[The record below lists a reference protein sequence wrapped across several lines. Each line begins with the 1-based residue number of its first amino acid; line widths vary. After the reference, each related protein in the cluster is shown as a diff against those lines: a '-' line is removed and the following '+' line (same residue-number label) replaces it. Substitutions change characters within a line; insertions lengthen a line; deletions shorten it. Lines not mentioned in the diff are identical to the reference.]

1 MKAIVIYYSLSG
13 NTETIAEDVQKATNS
28 DMERVETRVPYKG
41 SYDDIV
47 QQGQEEIENG
57 FCPEINP
64 LKANLS
70 EYDTIILGTPVWW
83 HSFAPAMHSFLKEQN
98 LAGKNIYLFATN
110 GGWLGHTRKDFHKL
124 LKGSDIKGE
133 ISIRFDG
140 NTLKTSRDDI
150 QNWISGIH

>member
-1 MKAIVIYYSLSG
+1 MKIRNKEEFLKTNKFGVGNPNIAYSRYF
-13 NTETIAEDVQKATNS
+13 T
-28 DMERVETRVPYKG
+28 G
-41 SYDDIV
+41 S
-47 QQGQEEIENG
+47 
-57 FCPEINP
+57 
-64 LKANLS
+64 
-70 EYDTIILGTPVWW
+70 
-83 HSFAPAMHSFLKEQN
+83 SFLKEQN

>member
-1 MKAIVIYYSLSG
+1 MKIRNKEEFLKTNKFGVGNPNIAYSRYF
-13 NTETIAEDVQKATNS
+13 T
-28 DMERVETRVPYKG
+28 G
-41 SYDDIV
+41 S
-47 QQGQEEIENG
+47 
-57 FCPEINP
+57 
-64 LKANLS
+64 
-70 EYDTIILGTPVWW
+70 
-83 HSFAPAMHSFLKEQN
+83 SFLKEQN

-110 GGWLGHTRKDFHKL
+110 GGWLGHTRKDFYKL